1 MNSVLLQIIPG
12 VSKTTEFVI
21 LFTLGATAS
30 VLLIVFL
37 FRRVR
42 RYGAYAYTN
51 ARVNA
56 MKGSLKRKDKLD
68 PLLQTQTVQNFISI
82 LNDTPYASYLENIKP
97 ESSEVEKAFRQQLAD
112 SYNKVASI
120 APENVRKIYR
130 KMEKITEIENIK
142 IILVNK
148 FVNTPQ
154 EEIEEKLLP
163 KRFLPEEVYDKA
175 LKAKDFEKALAA
187 FEETEYWEAI
197 NEVMAEV
204 KETENLLPLWT
215 QLEQKHWEEVR
226 KTAKNSS
233 AKGSEVAQEA
243 SGMKIDIM
251 NILTVLRCVAQN
263 ADTEEIERLLTPIYT
278 KIDYDTLTRAMEADD
293 VEEGA
298 MALEDSFYGETI
310 SEALTQYGETESI
323 FTFEKALNEFLL
335 TKLRTLGI
343 QNYAGTG
350 PLTAFFYQKRAEVNN
365 LTTIV
370 NGISEGLKSEKISE
384 KLITPKVEAQ

>member
-68 PLLQTQTVQNFISI
+68 PLIQTQTVQNFISI
-82 LNDTPYASYLENIKP
+82 LNDTPYASYLENIKAEP
-97 ESSEVEKAFRQQLAD
+97 GEVEKAFRQQLAD

-175 LKAKDFEKALAA
+175 LKAKDFDKALAA

-263 ADTEEIERLLTPIYT
+263 TDTEEIERLLTPIYT
-278 KIDYDTLTRAMEADD
+278 KIDHDTLTRAMEADD
-293 VEEGA
+293 VEEAA

-323 FTFEKALNEFLL
+323 FAFEKALNEFLL